1 VKARAPGK
9 LVLSGAY
16 AVLHGAPAIATA
28 VDRYVLAD
36 SSRAAEFLTPEVE
49 QVLGRERAP
58 WFDASALRQA
68 GKKLGLGSSAAIL
81 VASLAALEL
90 DARGPLAPAE
100 LSRRVLESARLGH
113 RSAQGGGSGI
123 DVFASVLGGTF
134 RFDLGDGEPRVDA
147 LELPPGV
154 VIEAFWS
161 GNAASTPRL
170 LEQVRALAARESATH
185 DRLMGEQA
193 AAALRAIDAVVTV
206 DAVAF
211 VAALDAQGRALAALG
226 DAASAPIVPAEARA
240 LAELARAAGS
250 TVLPAG
256 AGGGDIV
263 LHVGLAGS
271 SPAFRE
277 RARELGHERLEL
289 GFGALGVHDAGASSR
304 PG

>member
-1 VKARAPGK
+1 MKARAPGK

-36 SSRAAEFLTPEVE
+36 SSRAADFVTPEVE
-49 QVLGRERAP
+49 QAIGRERAP

-68 GKKLGLGSSAAIL
+68 GQKLGLGSSAAIL

-90 DARGPLAPAE
+90 EARGALEPAE

-134 RFDLGDGEPRVDA
+134 RFELGPDGPRAVPF
-147 LELPPGV
+147 ELPAGV

-161 GNAASTPRL
+161 GSAASTPRL
-170 LEQVRALAARESATH
+170 LEQVRALSARQPELH
-185 DRLMGEQA
+185 DRLMGDQA
-193 AAALRAIDAVVTV
+193 AAARR
-206 DAVAF
+206 AVAASDAAEL

-226 DAASAPIVPAEARA
+226 DAAGAPIVPEEARR
-240 LAELARAAGS
+240 LAELAREVGAA
-250 TVLPAG
+250 VLPAG

-263 LHVGLAGS
+263 LYVGLEPS
-271 SPAFRE
+271 SPAFRA
-277 RARELGHERLEL
+277 RAAELGHERLEL
-289 GFGALGVHDAGASSR
+289 GFGALGVHGAGAA
-304 PG
+304 

>member
-1 VKARAPGK
+1 VRARAPGK

-36 SSRAAEFLTPEVE
+36 SSRAAEFVTPEVE
-49 QVLGRERAP
+49 QSIGRERAP
-58 WFDASALRQA
+58 WFDASKLRQA

-90 DARGPLAPAE
+90 DAEETLEPAE
-100 LSRRVLESARLGH
+100 LSRRVLERARQGH
-113 RSAQGGGSGI
+113 RTAQGGGSGI

-134 RFDLGDGEPRVDA
+134 RYEIGGGVPRADSI
-147 LELPPGV
+147 ELPAAV

-161 GNAASTPRL
+161 GSAASTPRL
-170 LEQVRALAARESATH
+170 LEQVRALGARDPVSH
-185 DRLMGEQA
+185 DRLMGDQA
-193 AAALRAIDAVVTV
+193 SAARRAVTAVEARDAS
-206 DAVAF
+206 AF
-211 VAALDAQGRALAALG
+211 ISALDAQARALSVLG
-226 DAASAPIVPAEARA
+226 HTASAPIVPEEARE
-240 LAELARAAGS
+240 LAELARESGA

-263 LHVGLAGS
+263 LYVGLSAS

-277 RARELGHERLEL
+277 RASELGHERLEL
-289 GFGALGVHDAGASSR
+289 GFGARGVHDAGIA
-304 PG
+304 